1 MANIGMLDV
10 LNILKSKHV
19 HILTYNSSNGFMH
32 VRIPS
37 QAEATMRKK
46 NRKKNK
52 VFLGRVIKSQNIKPS
67 DIISIM

>member
-19 HILTYNSSNGFMH
+19 HILTYKYNSSNGFMH

-37 QAEATMRKK
+37 QAEATMRKES
-46 NRKKNK
+46 K
-52 VFLGRVIKSQNIKPS
+52 VFLGIELSKART
-67 DIISIM
+67 